1 MEAGDPFLQELEDAG
16 LNEVKARLAAK
27 IYSPI
32 GPKSD
37 IAKDWVLRKEQP
49 LEVETRRLEDAHKVE
64 QALTISRTAEAAE
77 RQALAA
83 EKATRVAVAALV
95 VAVGR
100 NSKRHRY
107 GSTLRGA

>member
-37 IAKDWVLRKEQP
+37 IAKDWVLRKEQA
-49 LEVETRRLEDAHKVE
+49 LEVETRRLEDAP
-64 QALTISRTAEAAE
+64 QSRTSTYNLTNS
-77 RQALAA
+77 RSRR
-83 EKATRVAVAALV
+83 TTG
-95 VAVGR
+95 VGCGESHKGCR
-100 NSKRHRY
+100 RCARCRSRPQF
-107 GSTLRGA
+107 